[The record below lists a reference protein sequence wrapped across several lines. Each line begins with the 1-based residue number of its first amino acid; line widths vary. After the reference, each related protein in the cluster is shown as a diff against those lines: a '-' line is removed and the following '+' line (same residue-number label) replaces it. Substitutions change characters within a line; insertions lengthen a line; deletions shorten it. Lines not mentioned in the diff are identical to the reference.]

1 MSCALRL
8 VDVSISNA
16 PSTSPAPL
24 STLYPTV
31 GYSTRPSMRPSR
43 RPTFAPSS
51 RATVI
56 PTLTGSFATEPPVT
70 QRSATVHPRFEAA
83 ARHEA
88 TNLLAVMRLNLDF
101 LQSLLQGQASALA
114 VTALADLHQ
123 TIDRLERR
131 LGASAFPR

>member
-1 MSCALRL
+1 MNRALRL

-16 PSTSPAPL
+16 PATSPAPL

-31 GYSTRPSMRPSR
+31 GYAMRSSMSPSR
-43 RPTFAPSS
+43 RPTYAPTS

-56 PTLTGSFATEPPVT
+56 PTLTGSFATEPPAT

-88 TNLLAVMRLNLDF
+88 TSLLAVMRLNLDF
-101 LQSLLQGQASALA
+101 LQSLLHGQAAGLA

-131 LGASAFPR
+131 LGASGLHR